1 MPKEADVFPDQILA
15 DLSKK
20 PELSVR
26 SSKED
31 PIAFGL
37 VALIADFVT
46 DDQAGAME
54 KIEEALRSSALIGE
68 FEVLGASRISAKVG
82 K

>member
-1 MPKEADVFPDQILA
+1 MS
-15 DLSKK
+15 LSKY
-20 PELSVR
+20 PELQIR
-26 SSKED
+26 SSQEE

-46 DDQAGAME
+46 DDEGGAME
-54 KIEEALRSSALIGE
+54 KIEEALRSSDLIGE